1 MHKIQ
6 LDFTAHMQGIHYTT
20 HQTNRVMQALSKL
33 NMELGKSFIICLEKI
48 YSTFMWE
55 VICEHNKIF

>member
-48 YSTFMWE
+48 YSTFM
-55 VICEHNKIF
+55 